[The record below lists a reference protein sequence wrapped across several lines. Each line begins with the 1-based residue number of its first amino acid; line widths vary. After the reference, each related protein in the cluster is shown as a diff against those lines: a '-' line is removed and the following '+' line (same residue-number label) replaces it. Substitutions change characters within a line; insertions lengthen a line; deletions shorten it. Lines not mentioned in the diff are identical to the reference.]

1 MGGARGSREGE
12 SIWLVGGDAL
22 SLPGE
27 SLDPEAGKDT
37 DSWTL
42 GRGHPL
48 WRAEVAS
55 GMLDWKAGAGGEVK
69 ENEIR
74 PEGPAQRSCLLGKE
88 YGCDELRGKREF
100 PCHHSPM

>member
-1 MGGARGSREGE
+1 MDGAGGSREGE
-12 SIWLVGGDAL
+12 SIWLVGEDAL

-27 SLDPEAGKDT
+27 SLDPEAGKGT

-55 GMLDWKAGAGGEVK
+55 GMVD
-69 ENEIR
+69 
-74 PEGPAQRSCLLGKE
+74 
-88 YGCDELRGKREF
+88 
-100 PCHHSPM
+100 